1 MSRSWRSIIIWAMMT
16 LQVHLLLVAALH
28 HHGSMGLS
36 QSAATLQANHQVSTP
51 ALNDGLLC
59 TACQIVRHN
68 AVRPALT
75 TPIPELAAATPMP
88 RTFAISH
95 YHLLIATAA
104 NGRAPPLA

>member
-1 MSRSWRSIIIWAMMT
+1 MSRFWRPVIIWAMMA
-16 LQVHLLLVAALH
+16 LQVHLLLVAVLH

-36 QSAATLQANHQVSTP
+36 QSAATLQADHQVSPP

-88 RTFAISH
+88 RAFAISR
-95 YHLLIATAA
+95 YHLLVTTVA